1 MSVQSGT
8 PELGQMVT
16 SGTNQPRRASRQ
28 SGRDFD
34 AILTGEV
41 RRRYLINTRRT
52 AILFLLLFTTS
63 ILAQDKPVNIAL
75 SPASTTPPA
84 FLLENFL
91 KAGCA
96 NVSIVTDEL
105 KADFVL
111 EAHEG
116 DFEGAGGS
124 EGPHG
129 PRPPRP
135 KAHYTLSQGGKIVF
149 GTTPVKETS
158 AVKDVCKY
166 LQKGTK

>member
-1 MSVQSGT
+1 
-8 PELGQMVT
+8 
-16 SGTNQPRRASRQ
+16 
-28 SGRDFD
+28 
-34 AILTGEV
+34 
-41 RRRYLINTRRT
+41 
-52 AILFLLLFTTS
+52 
-63 ILAQDKPVNIAL
+63 
-75 SPASTTPPA
+75 
-84 FLLENFL
+84 LESFP

-96 NVSIVTDEL
+96 NVSIVSDES
-105 KADFVL
+105 KADYVL

-116 DFEGAGGS
+116 DFEGPGGS

-166 LQKGTK
+166 LQKGSK

>member
-1 MSVQSGT
+1 MESYEQLQNGFSNHVGFNGWAF
-8 PELGQMVT
+8 GQIG
-16 SGTNQPRRASRQ
+16 SN
-28 SGRDFD
+28 FD
-34 AILTGEV
+34 DIVSAEV
-41 RRRYLINTRRT
+41 RRRYLTKTCRT
-52 AILFLLLFTTS
+52 ASLCILLFTPS

-75 SPASTTPPA
+75 SPASTTPVA
-84 FLLENFL
+84 FLLENFP

-96 NVSIVTDEL
+96 NVSIVSDAS
-105 KADFVL
+105 KADYVL

-116 DFEGAGGS
+116 DFEHGGGS

-149 GTTPVKETS
+149 GTAPVKEKS

-166 LQKGTK
+166 LQKGSK

>member
-1 MSVQSGT
+1 MDLARLT
-8 PELGQMVT
+8 
-16 SGTNQPRRASRQ
+16 ARQ

-41 RRRYLINTRRT
+41 RRRYLIKTRRT
-52 AILFLLLFTTS
+52 AILYILLFAPS

-75 SPASTTPPA
+75 SPASTTPAA
-84 FLLENFL
+84 FLSENFP

-96 NVSIVTDEL
+96 NVSIVSGES
-105 KADFVL
+105 KADYVL
-111 EAHEG
+111 EAHQG
-116 DFEGAGGS
+116 DFEGPNGS

-149 GTTPVKETS
+149 GTTPVKEAS

-166 LQKGTK
+166 LQKGSK

>member
-1 MSVQSGT
+1 LT
-8 PELGQMVT
+8 L
-16 SGTNQPRRASRQ
+16 PRSAHAASRQ
-28 SGRDFD
+28 SGRGCD

-41 RRRYLINTRRT
+41 RRRYLIKTHRM
-52 AILFLLLFTTS
+52 AILCILLFTTS
-63 ILAQDKPVNIAL
+63 ILAQDKPVSVAL
-75 SPASTTPPA
+75 SPASTTPAA
-84 FLLENFL
+84 FLTENFL

-96 NVSIVTDEL
+96 NVSIVSDES
-105 KADFVL
+105 KADYVL

-116 DFEGAGGS
+116 DFEGPNGS

-149 GTTPVKETS
+149 GTTPVKEKS

-166 LQKGTK
+166 LQKGST